1 MYLPAQKCSIK
12 GHVCFFFFFN
22 GYSVQ
27 NKTLVSNI
35 YRCLFVYL
43 KHRFRYRKICLL
55 LLSHQKIKGV
65 ILLFKS
71 NLVIKLFYGLF
82 SELCRCFCYT
92 DRCFELSHLLNFKFL
107 KSYCVYDKLSC
118 ISLLFLKIILVKG
131 KSMQSES
138 RKGCDNVDLLFRS
151 SNAKSY
157 NLFSYASIAKIQLLS
172 GILKWHFTEFEVLK
186 VWSKCGNIELLTQV
200 SWKFINKLISR
211 FLFI

>member
-1 MYLPAQKCSIK
+1 MQTYEPNHIGFSKCLCIRKCICQHRNVPSKVMY
-12 GHVCFFFFFN
+12 VFFFFFN

-131 KSMQSES
+131 KSM
-138 RKGCDNVDLLFRS
+138 
-151 SNAKSY
+151 
-157 NLFSYASIAKIQLLS
+157 
-172 GILKWHFTEFEVLK
+172 
-186 VWSKCGNIELLTQV
+186 
-200 SWKFINKLISR
+200 
-211 FLFI
+211 